1 MRISQENF
9 LTAFNNKK
17 LIRGALKYAHVYP
30 SSNNYEDYFQEGVLV
45 YAHLLEIYKNKER
58 SEIDKLA
65 FNKIVWKITDELRK
79 LMRNKERSV
88 DFDDAMEVA
97 DKISWD
103 NLVWLEFEVEKMTEL
118 EKTIFFEHLI
128 GRRTITALATECN
141 VTRKHL
147 QTIKRKLLTR
157 LAQAM
162 K

>member
-45 YAHLLEIYKNKER
+45 YAHLLEIYKDKER

-118 EKTIFFEHLI
+118 
-128 GRRTITALATECN
+128 
-141 VTRKHL
+141 
-147 QTIKRKLLTR
+147 
-157 LAQAM
+157 
-162 K
+162 

>member
-30 SSNNYEDYFQEGVLV
+30 SSSNYEDYFQEGVLV
-45 YAHLLEIYKNKER
+45 YAHLLEIYK
-58 SEIDKLA
+58 D
-65 FNKIVWKITDELRK
+65 
-79 LMRNKERSV
+79 KERSV

-128 GRRTITALATECN
+128 GRRTITALATECS

-147 QTIKRKLLTR
+147 QTIKRKLLTH

>member
-30 SSNNYEDYFQEGVLV
+30 SSSNYEDYFQEGVLV
-45 YAHLLEIYKNKER
+45 YAHLLEIYK
-58 SEIDKLA
+58 D
-65 FNKIVWKITDELRK
+65 
-79 LMRNKERSV
+79 KERSV

>member
-1 MRISQENF
+1 
-9 LTAFNNKK
+9 
-17 LIRGALKYAHVYP
+17 
-30 SSNNYEDYFQEGVLV
+30 
-45 YAHLLEIYKNKER
+45 
-58 SEIDKLA
+58 
-65 FNKIVWKITDELRK
+65 
-79 LMRNKERSV
+79 MRNKERSV